1 MKRRKKKVGR
11 KALGA
16 ETLARNNKIRAL
28 YKRALASNGRTQS
41 ILTELGEC
49 LRKKAPA
56 RLKPEI
62 FIDPSTPGYIH
73 DGDVE

>member
-49 LRKKAPA
+49 LRKKTV